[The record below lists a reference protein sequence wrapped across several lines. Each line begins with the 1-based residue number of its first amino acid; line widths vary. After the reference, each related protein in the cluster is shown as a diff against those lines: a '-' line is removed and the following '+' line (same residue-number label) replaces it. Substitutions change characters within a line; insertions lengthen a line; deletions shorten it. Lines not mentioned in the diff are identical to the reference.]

1 MRMTRHPF
9 TALVIVCVALSACGS
24 DKPAATA
31 SGSTVAQASSDTSAA
46 SPASAAAGGDTTQ
59 PASGGGGNV
68 DCAALKTNMA
78 DMAINW
84 QVVIGL
90 SRTPTSE
97 WPQTPIGSIT
107 KFGDQLTAITAAL
120 SDDSDAADALSFMAG
135 ANDIV
140 ARGLGGDSTAQADL
154 TTYLGTDITALVS
167 KQLPISLA
175 YSNAG
180 CS

>member
-1 MRMTRHPF
+1 MRLLRHPL
-9 TALVIVCVALSACGS
+9 TAAVLVCFALGACGS
-24 DKPAATA
+24 DKPSATA
-31 SGSTVAQASSDTSAA
+31 SGSTLTQASSATPAGTVA
-46 SPASAAAGGDTTQ
+46 SGGDTTQ
-59 PASGGGGNV
+59 PAAAGGNV
-68 DCAALKTNMA
+68 DCAALKTNLA
-78 DMAINW
+78 DMTINW

-90 SRTPTSE
+90 SKTPTSE

-120 SDDSDAADALSFMAG
+120 SDDSEAADALSYMAG

-154 TTYLGTDITALVS
+154 ATYLGTDITANVS